1 MSSRLAGVIVLS
13 SLVILSGCVPEP
25 VEVIE
30 EVPEVVAMEE
40 PVVVEEVRVPPNWA
54 ALDSLSPVE
63 ECKVPDRRVR
73 NSGGSQEGQAV
84 GFPVSTGTLPQQ
96 GSVNVIAAMVSFE
109 DAPPSDLTAEG
120 FFAPQLEK
128 ITQWSDFWSQGNLR
142 YEFQMVDDWVRV
154 PVNHADY
161 PVNSREDSTLSRGNS
176 AKIAQL
182 VIDALPND
190 LDYAGAD
197 GFLIYWSPGIDE
209 FVTDVATRGDDGVV
223 LRTPDGPRGMFFW
236 SGNSWHYTDT
246 GAMTAQ
252 MKQDHTWSVWVY
264 FMLLSQGLM
273 LHSPGNGWATGLGQS
288 QVPNPD
294 FSGAITVWD
303 AFRLGWVSDDQVQC
317 ISPGDL
323 GGDPVQVM
331 LTPQE
336 VYGGDTKTIIIP
348 LDARSDVL
356 VIESRRPMGYS
367 DLWPN
372 TESGLLVYTVN
383 PSVGQLDL
391 MSSQSQRGCG
401 NSDEFSKWAY
411 YLYPD
416 RVDLAG
422 SNCKDF
428 KEAVVREGDTLTVG
442 GLVISLEFSDDELD
456 YVSVQSVGE

>member
-1 MSSRLAGVIVLS
+1 MSSRLAGVIALS

-25 VEVIE
+25 VEVVE
-30 EVPEVVAMEE
+30 EVPEVVATEE
-40 PVVVEEVRVPPNWA
+40 PVVVEEVRVPPNWTSI
-54 ALDSLSPVE
+54 DSLSPVE
-63 ECKVPDRRVR
+63 ECKVPDRRAR

-96 GSVNVIAAMVSFE
+96 GTVNIIAAMVSFE
-109 DAPPSDLTAEG
+109 DAPPAGLTAEG
-120 FFAPQLEK
+120 FFAPQLKK

-142 YEFQMVDDWVRV
+142 YEFQMVEDWVRV

-182 VIDALPND
+182 VIDALPKD

-246 GAMTAQ
+246 GAMKAQ
-252 MKQDHTWSVWVY
+252 MKRDHTWSVWVY

-288 QVPNPD
+288 QVPNPH

-317 ISPGDL
+317 ISPEDL

-367 DLWPN
+367 DLWPD
-372 TESGLLVYTVN
+372 TESGLLVYSVN

-416 RVDLAG
+416 GVDLAG
-422 SNCKDF
+422 NNCKDF
-428 KEAVVREGDTLTVG
+428 REAIVREGDTLTVG
-442 GLVISLEFSDDELD
+442 NLVISLEFSDDELD
-456 YVSVQSVGE
+456 YVSVQSLTG